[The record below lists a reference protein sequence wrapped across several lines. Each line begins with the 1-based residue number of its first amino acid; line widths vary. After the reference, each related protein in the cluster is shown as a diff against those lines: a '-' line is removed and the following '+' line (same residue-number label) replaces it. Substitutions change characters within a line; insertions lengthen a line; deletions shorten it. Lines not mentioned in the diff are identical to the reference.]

1 MNTAPDFGHKNKL
14 ARKAQHTSLFC
25 STVFSLALFCYL
37 IVEMLF
43 NNKTKHFQLKDCVK
57 IAQLLE
63 EVAKSITKPIM

>member
-1 MNTAPDFGHKNKL
+1 MNTAPDFGHKNRQ

-25 STVFSLALFCYL
+25 SAVFSLILFCYL
-37 IVEMLF
+37 MLF